1 MKVQNAIESKI
12 TNNIQPEYLEVVN
25 ESHQHNVAPG
35 SESHFKLTVVSA
47 EFEGKMLVARHR
59 LINKLLQ
66 EELNGPVHALSMHT
80 YSPQEWIDKHGAVRP
95 SPPCLG
101 GAKKQ

>member
-1 MKVQNAIESKI
+1 MKIQNAIESKI
-12 TNNIQPEYLEVVN
+12 TDTIRPEHLEVVN

-35 SESHFKLTVVSA
+35 SESHFKLTIVSP
-47 EFEGKMLVARHR
+47 EFEGKMLSARHR

-66 EELNGPVHALSMHT
+66 DELDGPVHALSMHT
-80 YSPQEWIDKHGAVRP
+80 YTPQEWNEKNGAVRP

-101 GAKKQ
+101 GAKK